1 LKEGGPE
8 EACYQKT
15 PVAASRH
22 FRHRQSSGFPHFRT
36 VMCADSLPARTT
48 TIERMRR
55 SRHVGL
61 VNACRRAVGGAK
73 VIAIDMSEQE
83 SKRKAELPAIHV
95 LFAHSVERYPD
106 HVAVRNTKAFSG
118 EPGEITYCGLE
129 RLSNRLA
136 LGLQR
141 SGVEKG
147 DRVIL
152 LSRPRIRYAATVLA
166 TLKLG
171 AWIVPL
177 DPVLTDKEIAVLL
190 DHARPKA
197 VFAPS
202 DLLEKVPAGEFLRID
217 LDDVSE
223 RTFEALCLEGE
234 PIHASVDEDDIA
246 ILAYTSGT
254 TGRPKG
260 VLLSHGNI
268 AADLIHGT
276 KVIPILP
283 DDVLLSIA
291 PWHHILG
298 LVACLIL
305 PFYGGGTAMYTEDYR
320 RLAELMVE
328 HGVSIFTGV
337 PKLYH
342 ALYAKLMEKVCG
354 SALGRILWRVAPR
367 VLGRGIKKKLTG
379 GRLRFFVSGSAPLDP
394 KVAMGFRR
402 LGIGMMEGY
411 GLTETSPV
419 ISVCDPFAKK
429 PGSVGRPLP
438 HVQAK
443 VLNPWPDGVGELLIR
458 GPIVMQGYYENPEAT
473 ARAIDADGWF
483 HTGDLATLD
492 EDGEIFLKGRAKNV
506 IVLDSGK
513 NVYPEELEWEIG
525 RIPYVEEVLVRYRDE
540 DNSIEAVIYPNQ
552 ERLREAGE
560 TVGVRELIWRE
571 VRTRLQRLAPYK
583 RLRTIGQLILAERPF
598 PKTSTLDI
606 KRHLFK
612 REEGTQ

>member
-1 LKEGGPE
+1 
-8 EACYQKT
+8 
-15 PVAASRH
+15 
-22 FRHRQSSGFPHFRT
+22 
-36 VMCADSLPARTT
+36 M
-48 TIERMRR
+48 
-55 SRHVGL
+55 GL
-61 VNACRRAVGGAK
+61 RGHAVNACLREIGKATVFGMDIRERGL
-73 VIAIDMSEQE
+73 EQTT
-83 SKRKAELPAIHV
+83 ELPPIHV
-95 LFAHSVERYPD
+95 LFSRSVECYPD
-106 HVAVRNTKAFSG
+106 HVAVRNTRSFPS
-118 EPGEITYCGLE
+118 EPDEISYRELDQ
-129 RLSNRLA
+129 LSDRLA
-136 LGLQR
+136 SGLQEA
-141 SGVEKG
+141 GVEKG
-147 DRVIL
+147 DRVVL

-166 TLKLG
+166 ALKIG

-177 DPVLTDKEIAVLL
+177 DSMLTKEEIAVLL

-197 VFAPS
+197 VFAAGE
-202 DLLEKVPAGEFLRID
+202 LLAKVAAGEFLRVD
-217 LDDVSE
+217 FDDVSE
-223 RTFEALCLEGE
+223 PTFRALCLEGE
-234 PIHASVDEDDIA
+234 LSGPSIDEHDIA

-254 TGRPKG
+254 TGLPKG

-305 PFYGGGTAMYTEDYR
+305 PLYGGGTAMYTDDYR

-342 ALYAKLMEKVCG
+342 ALYAKLTEKVCG
-354 SALGRILWRVAPR
+354 STFGRILWRIAPR
-367 VLGRGIKKKLTG
+367 VIGRGIKNRLTG

-394 KVAMGFRR
+394 TVAMGFRR

-438 HVQAK
+438 HVKAK

-473 ARAIDADGWF
+473 ARAIDVDGWF

-525 RIPYVEEVLVRYRDE
+525 RIPYVEEVLVRYRDS
-540 DNSIEAVIYPNQ
+540 DGAIEAVVYPNQ
-552 ERLREAGE
+552 ERLREAGG
-560 TVGVRELIWRE
+560 TIGVRELIWRE

-583 RLRTIGQLILAERPF
+583 RLRSIGQLILAERPF

-606 KRHLFK
+606 RRHLFR